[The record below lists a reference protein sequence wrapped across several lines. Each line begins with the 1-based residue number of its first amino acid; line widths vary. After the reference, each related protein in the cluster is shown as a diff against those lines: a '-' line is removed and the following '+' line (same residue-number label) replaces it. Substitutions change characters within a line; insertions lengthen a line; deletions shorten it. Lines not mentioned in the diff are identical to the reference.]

1 MVYVHFAEG
10 FEEVEAVTIV
20 DLLRRAAIDVKMV
33 SIMEDKMVEGAH
45 GMQIQA
51 DLLFEE
57 ADYDDCDM
65 IVLPGGMPGALHL
78 KKNPEGWEKG
88 SLKFALQGK
97 ALAAICAAPMVL
109 DARGALT
116 HKTATIYPGMQNE
129 LNIAWSVDSGVV
141 EDGDVITGKGPA
153 YAIGFALA
161 IIRKIKGDN
170 AADEVVEGLLYKGI
184 LSGEKIGEFGRFFH
198 IHTKFSDGPL
208 LRRRSWMLQ
217 KLLDII
223 RSPSQIM
230 MGSMDCRRLWE
241 GER

>member
-45 GMQIQA
+45 GIQIQT

-57 ADYDDCDM
+57 ADYDGCDM

-78 KKNPEGWEKG
+78 KNHEELGEKITE
-88 SLKFALQGK
+88 FALQGK
-97 ALAAICAAPMVL
+97 ALVSRPRAAPMVL

-129 LNIAWSVDSGVV
+129 QNMASYIDSGVV
-141 EDGDVITGKGPA
+141 EDGNVITGKGPA

-170 AADEVVEGLLYKGI
+170 AADEVAEGLLYKGI
-184 LSGEKIGEFGRFFH
+184 L
-198 IHTKFSDGPL
+198 
-208 LRRRSWMLQ
+208 
-217 KLLDII
+217 
-223 RSPSQIM
+223 
-230 MGSMDCRRLWE
+230 
-241 GER
+241 